1 MDFVLTTIVSLI
13 SFIIAFN
20 SSNLV
25 EAKQQKSVKS
35 IALLIGTLCAL
46 ASVYHLLF
54 RFLIIVPAGKV
65 AVVETFG
72 KVAERPLEPGVNLI
86 NPLSQTIDFSTR
98 LKDIKE
104 TVSAT
109 SSEGLNLDL
118 DVSLQYKID
127 SQKAGEVYK
136 NIGVDEE
143 EILISRFRSIIR
155 QITAT
160 YEAKD
165 VYGEKRQEIASRLR
179 QELRQ
184 QLNPLGFIV
193 EETLLRKVI
202 LPPKIQAAIQQ
213 KIEAEQD
220 SQRQEFINRKKRQ
233 ELEFELEKAT
243 KEAERKKIEAQ
254 GIAEAQKL
262 ISQNLSASILEL
274 KAIEATQELA
284 TSPNAKTI
292 IVGRSKDG
300 LPLILQK

>member
-1 MDFVLTTIVSLI
+1 MGLVFTTIVTLI

-20 SSNLV
+20 SSSLV
-25 EAKQQKSVKS
+25 EAQQQKTVKS

-54 RFLIIVPAGKV
+54 RFLIIVPAGTV

-72 KVAERPLEPGVNLI
+72 KVAQRPLEPGVNLI

-104 TVSAT
+104 TVNST

-127 SQKAGEVYK
+127 APQAGEVYK
-136 NIGVDEE
+136 NIGVNEE
-143 EILISRFRSIIR
+143 EIIISRFRSVIR

-165 VYGEKRQEIASRLR
+165 IYGEKRQEIASLLR

-254 GIAEAQKL
+254 GIAAAQKL
-262 ISQNLSASILEL
+262 ISQNLSESILEL

-284 TSPNAKTI
+284 NSANAKTI
-292 IVGRSKDG
+292 IIGRSQDG
-300 LPLILQK
+300 LPIILQK